1 MKINYYRDS
10 FAMKPV
16 CIRYYNLEKAFDVLR
31 NAEYRTSF
39 SGSTWPAST
48 VLGLGDDSD
57 LLTFTLDC
65 KQFMKKENND
75 K

>member
-1 MKINYYRDS
+1 MKINYYCDS
-10 FAMKPV
+10 CAMKPV
-16 CIRYYNLEKAFDVLR
+16 CIGYRNLKKVFDVLR
-31 NAEYRTSF
+31 NAEYQTSF

-48 VLGLGDDSD
+48 VLKLGDDSD

-75 K
+75 

>member
-1 MKINYYRDS
+1 MKIDYYCDS
-10 FAMKPV
+10 CAMKSV
-16 CIRYYNLEKAFDVLR
+16 CIRYHELERVFDILR
-31 NAEYRTSF
+31 NAEYKTSF
-39 SGSTWPAST
+39 SGSTWPVSA

-75 K
+75 

>member
-1 MKINYYRDS
+1 MKINYYSDS
-10 FAMKPV
+10 CAMKPA
-16 CIRYYNLEKAFDVLR
+16 CIRYHNLEKAFDVLR

-65 KQFMKKENND
+65 KQFMKKEND
-75 K
+75 D